1 MSGVAVSLD
10 PALAA
15 LLLSV
20 AFTFDYACHRRRKG
34 RRR

>member
-1 MSGVAVSLD
+1 MIPFD

-20 AFTFDYACHRRRKG
+20 AFTFDYACHRRRRN
-34 RRR
+34 RRLP